1 MAYLEPQNFNPFP
14 KTPNSHVACHRKAS
28 FFSNFSSFFFDP
40 GLTSCPFFFLSLPPL
55 RERRE
60 ASGRFLSPLPLP
72 FSLFSFPASSDFT
85 IFSFLIIEKPLL
97 PSLTYSFHHTLL
109 HRNPPE
115 ACLWAFF
122 YFFLPVVRRA
132 GQERQAEDRDSYD
145 VGRHIWSGVFLLFI
159 TCLERGL
166 SVAHRHTPVLVVP
179 SSLLQ
184 THNSTA
190 HIHIYTNTPSV
201 YNHVRALSI
210 SLSLRPCFSLSLLI
224 SSHSYRVLHTE
235 LPPCL
240 PTT

>member
-40 GLTSCPFFFLSLPPL
+40 GLTSCLFFFLSLPPL

-122 YFFLPVVRRA
+122 IFFCLLSEGRA
-132 GQERQAEDRDSYD
+132 RSGRPRTEIATTLGGIYGLVSFSY
-145 VGRHIWSGVFLLFI
+145 S
-159 TCLERGL
+159 
-166 SVAHRHTPVLVVP
+166 
-179 SSLLQ
+179 
-184 THNSTA
+184 
-190 HIHIYTNTPSV
+190 
-201 YNHVRALSI
+201 
-210 SLSLRPCFSLSLLI
+210 
-224 SSHSYRVLHTE
+224 
-235 LPPCL
+235 
-240 PTT
+240 